1 MAMIWF
7 KENGLERLQSRF
19 LYKGIFQDEWRPLSD
34 ETERP
39 SKKERKKKR
48 GKKKFEVNVSVPA
61 VLCNIG
67 GFTVTRLRR
76 IVERFPPFAA

>member
-1 MAMIWF
+1 MATTLAF
-7 KENGLERLQSRF
+7 GRDQ
-19 LYKGIFQDEWRPLSD
+19 
-34 ETERP
+34 
-39 SKKERKKKR
+39 KKERKKKR
-48 GKKKFEVNVSVPA
+48 GKKKFVEVNVSVPA